1 VKREEIIGCGISSK
15 NSSVRD
21 KKDCIKKEQSLRPR
35 KKGDFIDKEKADNK
49 FFS

>member
-21 KKDCIKKEQSLRPR
+21 KKDCMKKRTIFKAE
-35 KKGDFIDKEKADNK
+35 KKGGFYRQRKGRQ
-49 FFS
+49 